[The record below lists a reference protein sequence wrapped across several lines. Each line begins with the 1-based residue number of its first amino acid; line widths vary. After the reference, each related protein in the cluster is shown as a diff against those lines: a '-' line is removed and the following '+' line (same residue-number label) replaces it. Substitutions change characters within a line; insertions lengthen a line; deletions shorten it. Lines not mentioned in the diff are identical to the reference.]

1 MSFIKKFVGDKRFY
15 KTVVATAVPIMIQMG
30 ITNFVNLLD
39 NIMVGTLGTEPM
51 SGVSIVNQFVFI
63 FNLLVFGAVSAA
75 GIFTAQFFGKG
86 DMENVRATFRFKIIV
101 NLIVGALGVAAFYFG
116 SDLLINFFLHD
127 DGTGA
132 NLELVFSEAKSY
144 LIYILPGLVPYSLSQ
159 AYASTSRECNRTVLP
174 MVASVASVATNFVL
188 NLVLIFGLIGFPALG
203 VAGAA
208 IATTVS
214 RFVELFILLLAVH
227 LRRGK
232 YEFAKGLF
240 CGFGIP
246 RELVGRIVKKGM
258 PIILNECMWSVAIT
272 MRNQCYST
280 RGVTSLAATSISST
294 VFNLFSVVYL
304 SMGSAIA
311 IMVGAK
317 LGAGDIEGARD
328 TSRKMIAF
336 SVTAAAAIGLSLL
349 AVTPY
354 LPKLF
359 DVGADAQSL
368 ASYMLRTQCFFMP
381 VYAFANTSYYTIRSG
396 GKVTVTML
404 MDSGFMWAC
413 VVPVSTILAYATN
426 ISIFWLYPLCQAT
439 EIFKVA
445 LGAVLLKK
453 YNWARKMV

>member
-15 KTVVATAVPIMIQMG
+15 LSVIATALPIMVQMG

-39 NIMVGTLGTEPM
+39 NIMVGRLGTEPM
-51 SGVSIVNQFVFI
+51 SGVSIVNQFVFV

-86 DMENVRATFRFKIIV
+86 DMENVRATFRFKLIV
-101 NLIVGALGVAAFYFG
+101 NLIVGALGVAVFYFG
-116 SDLLINFFLHD
+116 ADVLINSFLYD
-127 DGTGA
+127 DGSGA
-132 NLELVFSEAKSY
+132 NLELVFTEAKSY
-144 LIYILPGLVPYSLSQ
+144 LLYILPGLIPYSISQ

-174 MVASVASVATNFVL
+174 MAASIASVVTNFVL

-203 VAGAA
+203 VSGAA

-214 RFVELFILLLAVH
+214 RFIELLILVVFIHA
-227 LRRGK
+227 GCKK
-232 YEFAKGLF
+232 YEFARGLF
-240 CGFGIP
+240 RGFKIP
-246 RELVGRIVKKGM
+246 RELVFRIVKKGM
-258 PIILNECMWSVAIT
+258 PIILNECLWSVAIT

-294 VFNLFSVVYL
+294 VFNVFSVIYL
-304 SMGSAIA
+304 AMGSAIA
-311 IMVGAK
+311 IMVGAR

-336 SVTAAAAIGLSLL
+336 SVCAAAAIGLALL
-349 AVTPY
+349 SVTPY

-359 DVGADAQSL
+359 DVGESAQSL
-368 ASYMLRTQCFFMP
+368 ASYMLRAQCFFMP

-396 GKVTVTML
+396 GKVLITML
-404 MDSGFMWAC
+404 MDSVFMWAC
-413 VVPVSTILAYATN
+413 VVPISAILAYATDL
-426 ISIFWLYPLCQAT
+426 SIYWLYPLCQAT
-439 EIFKVA
+439 EILKVA
-445 LGAVLLKK
+445 LGIILLCK